1 MDCREKFPGQILLT
15 PLFPDGRGE
24 LIDILLPGLECEVK
38 SYFLPEDL
46 DLRGIKRNK
55 NPVECLKPQKS
66 KLSNNTTTPKD
77 SPDPRYP
84 FPNGATEWPG
94 GFPPDPSP
102 PFPPPRAGETY
113 ANSDLR
119 WYLLRIEVGGSF
131 TQYRWLWLFYGGTP
145 PLKKVSTSG
154 SDFVDAVHI
163 RHADFI
169 YFVVDSMDF
178 HVRNWVYAQ
187 GFAIPRND
195 TYLRGRDLS
204 GSIFGGGVS
213 RDSIPLG
220 ISIEEIEATM
230 TRGLTFGFSET
241 GTNFVELTF
250 DRIQRVLFALEQ
262 CQTIGRTCIRGFYTL
277 GYPEELITN
286 YRFFFNGVEV
296 ERSEDTITLNEGDNG
311 MKEDCCDCIEAM
323 AALMEAYMEKVEK
336 LIKESEARIKEHIND
351 TAYRQCVFFQEQ
363 LKAFDITD
371 DDRVIERIDRLENN
385 IWTGGE
391 LTPLNINS
399 ENK

>member
-46 DLRGIKRNK
+46 DLRGIKRNR
-55 NPVECLKPQKS
+55 NPVECIKPQKS
-66 KLSNNTTTPKD
+66 KSIGDD
-77 SPDPRYP
+77 SPSSETNDDPIP
-84 FPNGATEWPG
+84 PEPLIPNI
-94 GFPPDPSP
+94 PPDTI
-102 PFPPPRAGETY
+102 G
-113 ANSDLR
+113 
-119 WYLLRIEVGGSF
+119 
-131 TQYRWLWLFYGGTP
+131 LWLFAGFYSYSGFVAAPPMNIVGPYTKKTTKSFSRSFTDGNNLVVVITANGYDGYWPGIGLPNVAHRSRSHYFFVLDENLNLIERSDTPRRNNRYSTVYETGVEIEPFFHQFQFFYGSWDDAASVITDSYSFRRHPMADEGFVET
-145 PLKKVSTSG
+145 STFYQQLVWG
-154 SDFVDAVHI
+154 S
-163 RHADFI
+163 
-169 YFVVDSMDF
+169 
-178 HVRNWVYAQ
+178 
-187 GFAIPRND
+187 AIDN
-195 TYLRGRDLS
+195 
-204 GSIFGGGVS
+204 GG
-213 RDSIPLG
+213 DSI
-220 ISIEEIEATM
+220 
-230 TRGLTFGFSET
+230 
-241 GTNFVELTF
+241 
-250 DRIQRVLFALEQ
+250 IQ
-262 CQTIGRTCIRGFYTL
+262 
-277 GYPEELITN
+277 
-286 YRFFFNGVEV
+286 
-296 ERSEDTITLNEGDNG
+296 DGDNG

-363 LKAFDITD
+363 LKAFDIKD